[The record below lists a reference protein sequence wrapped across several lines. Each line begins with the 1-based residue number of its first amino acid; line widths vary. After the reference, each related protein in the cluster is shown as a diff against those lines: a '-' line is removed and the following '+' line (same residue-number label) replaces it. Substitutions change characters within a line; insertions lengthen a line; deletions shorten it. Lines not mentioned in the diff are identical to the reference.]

1 MRRIRSSYWLQ
12 TKRTLARPAVRRM
25 ADSEEMFL
33 TEDEALQAGPKSKRQ
48 RVAPVQRKPAA
59 KPEASDEAN
68 EFKTGDEAEPLATP
82 LATPVQKKPAAKPM
96 SDAADKAEE
105 SVRKKPAAK
114 LTADASDDAEGND
127 FQTTDEEPLATAA
140 PRSKAKPKPKG
151 ATQKTSIPS
160 CQASTAEEPGSDE
173 FHTEDDSPVKPPPKS
188 RKAKSVAKECK
199 RIHADAA
206 SGDATNLPEASGTFT
221 YAHWLALHK
230 LSGTELQ
237 VLGQTELCG
246 LSLFWHEH
254 RDSGALPLRRDAC
267 LRVGVG

>member
-33 TEDEALQAGPKSKRQ
+33 TGDEALQAGPKSKRQ

-59 KPEASDEAN
+59 KPEASDEAS
-68 EFKTGDEAEPLATP
+68 EFKTDDEPLATP
-82 LATPVQKKPAAKPM
+82 TSPGPTTTKPVQKKPAAKPM

-114 LTADASDDAEGND
+114 LTADASDDAEGNE
-127 FQTTDEEPLATAA
+127 FQTTDEEALATAA

-151 ATQKTSIPS
+151 AAKKTSITS

-173 FHTEDDSPVKPPPKS
+173 FHTDVDSPAKPPPTS

-206 SGDATNLPEASGTFT
+206 SGDATHLPEASGTLT

-237 VLGQTELCG
+237 VLGQTEL
-246 LSLFWHEH
+246 
-254 RDSGALPLRRDAC
+254 
-267 LRVGVG
+267 RVGSVCSGMTPRQ